1 MTSRFCV
8 RWHDAALAVLLCTL
22 GCVELVAPAR
32 YDGSPVWPGPM
43 GANLALV
50 ALLTLPLAVRGRWP
64 TLVSVMVLGAAAV
77 GSLVLG
83 GAEAT
88 TEFIVFI
95 VCSYTLAAHGRRLVL
110 CVVVLVGTAALHEV
124 RDPHVQGVGDIVWA
138 FGLPLAGWLLGLGVR
153 LRQQRIGQLESDAE
167 VAERRHAQEVAAA
180 TAAER
185 ASIARELHDIVSHL
199 VAVIVIQAQA
209 GSRALPHDAATAA
222 DVLET
227 IESSGR
233 TALGELRQLL
243 TVLAGEPEAPTEP
256 RASLRRLPEL
266 LEQVRGS
273 GLEVEFHGAAPGD
286 LPVLVDVAA
295 FRIVQEAL
303 TNVLRH
309 APGASARVGLEAGSQ
324 DLVVTVEDLG
334 SSTGTTTPGTGRG
347 LIGMRERAT
356 LAGGSVTARAQD
368 SGFVVRAVFPLRD
381 ADDVAP
387 AVRAAA
393 GVHP

>member
-1 MTSRFCV
+1 VTSRFFA
-8 RWHDAALAVLLCTL
+8 RWRDAALAVVLCTL
-22 GCVELVAPAR
+22 GCVELLAPAR
-32 YDGSPVWPGPM
+32 YDGSPVWPGPV

-50 ALLTLPLAVRGRWP
+50 AVLTLPLALRGRWP
-64 TLVSVMVLGAAAV
+64 TVVPVIVLAAAAA
-77 GSLVLG
+77 GSLALG

-88 TEFIVFI
+88 TEFVVFI
-95 VCSYTLAAHGRRLVL
+95 VCSYTLAAHGRRVVL
-110 CVVVLVGTAALHEV
+110 CLVVLTGTAAIHEV
-124 RDPHVQGVGDIVWA
+124 RDPHVHGVGDVVWA
-138 FGLPLAGWLLGLGVR
+138 FGLPLAAWLLGLAVR

-167 VAERRHAQEVAAA
+167 SAERRHAEEVAAA

-222 DVLET
+222 DVLRT

-243 TVLAGEPEAPTEP
+243 TVLAGEPEAATEP

-266 LEQVRGS
+266 LEEVRRS
-273 GLEVEFHGAAPGD
+273 GLDVEVHGAAPTD

-309 APGASARVGLEAGSQ
+309 AVGASARVGLEAGSK

-334 SSTGTTTPGTGRG
+334 ASTPTSTPGAGRG
-347 LIGMRERAT
+347 LIGMRERAA
-356 LAGGSVTARAQD
+356 LAGGSVTARAED
-368 SGFVVRAVFPLRD
+368 TGFVVRAVLPL
-381 ADDVAP
+381 AETAP
-387 AVRAAA
+387 A
-393 GVHP
+393 